1 MWITRGKG
9 FQVENRTTTT
19 KGPDM
24 AVFLGCSRNSSGS
37 EVRNSAA
44 RSEKVRRE

>member
-9 FQVENRTTTT
+9 FQVENRTTT

-24 AVFLGCSRNSSGS
+24 AVFLGRSRNSSGS

-44 RSEKVRRE
+44 RSEKVRGE